1 MRKEKK
7 LGTERVKDNRT
18 KKRENKREIEREID
32 RLEREERKKER
43 QIEKDR
49 LSERDSCKKRI
60 LTIKKSIIEI
70 KSQENRW
77 IKTLTDRQQ
86 QKRRETEWHSDRQR
100 KKVVRQILVDRQ

>member
-43 QIEKDR
+43 
-49 LSERDSCKKRI
+49 
-60 LTIKKSIIEI
+60 
-70 KSQENRW
+70 
-77 IKTLTDRQQ
+77 
-86 QKRRETEWHSDRQR
+86 
-100 KKVVRQILVDRQ
+100 